1 MAATN
6 IVKDTNLASVLQ
18 ISVEARDQALKLVD
32 YINTVDES
40 DLSSPETLSNVS
52 QQTKLLNTSM
62 SQLRGL
68 HRAAHM
74 EARKTKSKTGEARQE
89 VDALHLQL
97 QNLYYEQRHLQDE
110 ISACESFDH
119 SYQKL
124 PLIPVEEFLSLHPEH
139 QDADENTLMV
149 ARIEHERAERET
161 LEQQRQELLKRKL
174 KLVAENKKRKDDLA
188 NLDKQLEAFIDAAQP
203 IRTIFQKAMTIS

>member
-110 ISACESFDH
+110 ISACESFEYGK
-119 SYQKL
+119 SCIL
-124 PLIPVEEFLSLHPEH
+124 
-139 QDADENTLMV
+139 
-149 ARIEHERAERET
+149 
-161 LEQQRQELLKRKL
+161 
-174 KLVAENKKRKDDLA
+174 
-188 NLDKQLEAFIDAAQP
+188 
-203 IRTIFQKAMTIS
+203 